1 MSGSYTERFS
11 EVHYPLINVA
21 PAVKSPAAAQVSA
34 YVSMANYHRAAL
46 VIHLGAIAATGT
58 AVIQILQ
65 GATSV
70 GGSSKGIPT
79 TVGQTKTLSVTTA
92 DANTV
97 KVIELRTEE
106 LDVAGGFEYVAVS
119 YDVDTDTV
127 ALSLVLY
134 GIISRFNPVPTTN
147 WDEIVD

>member
-11 EVHYPLINVA
+11 EVHYPLVSVV
-21 PAVKSPAAAQVSA
+21 PAVKSPGAAVVSS
-34 YVSMANYHRAAL
+34 YVSLATYHRAAL
-46 VIHLGAIAATGT
+46 VIHFRDCGNSAT
-58 AVIQILQ
+58 IEILQ
-65 GATSV
+65 GSDSRAA
-70 GGSSKGIPT
+70 KGDPT
-79 TVGQTKTLSVTTA
+79 TVGKQKRFLTTA

-97 KVIELRTEE
+97 KIIELRTEE
-106 LDVAGGFEYVAVS
+106 LDVTGGFEYVAVS